1 MRFNPFKNRI
11 SVAERAFVA
20 RQLATMLT
28 SGLAIDRAVVILAH
42 QVGNMYLANLFAQI
56 SKDLEAGL
64 AFSTA
69 AGKYPRLFNHVYL
82 NVIIAG
88 ESVGK
93 LADVLQ
99 EVASRLERENEFTSR
114 IRAALYYPIFILVAM
129 VLIGIILMITVVP
142 EFKSVFSE
150 ANIPLPLTTTILI
163 AVSDFLSKEWHLTIL
178 GFVGIIFA
186 IQFYLRSSQG
196 RYLIDFLALR
206 IPTGIAK
213 DVYMARFARTL
224 ALLTRSGTP
233 IIEALSITAEVIN
246 NRFYAEVLGEARDEI
261 SRGIPL
267 SVPLSKNPIFPV
279 IVPQMI
285 LVGEQTGKM
294 DDVLTNLADYYEEET
309 SNKIKALQSLFE
321 PAILILVGLAV
332 AYMVFAI
339 FIPLYS
345 ITRFI

>member
-1 MRFNPFKNRI
+1 
-11 SVAERAFVA
+11 VAERAFVA

-28 SGLAIDRAVVILAH
+28 SGLAIDRAVAILAN
-42 QVGNMYLANLFAQI
+42 QVGNPYLAQLFNQI

-64 AFSTA
+64 SFSTA
-69 AGKYPRLFNHVYL
+69 IGKYPRLFNRVYL

-93 LADVLQ
+93 LAEMLQ
-99 EVASRLERENEFTSR
+99 EVANRLERESEFTSR
-114 IRAALYYPIFILVAM
+114 IRSALYYPIFILAAM

-142 EFKSVFSE
+142 QFKDIFQE
-150 ANIPLPLTTTILI
+150 ANIPLPLQTRILI
-163 AVSDFLSKEWHLTIL
+163 VVSDFLAAQWILTIIGCL
-178 GFVGIIFA
+178 GLMYLLLY
-186 IQFYLRSSQG
+186 YLRSPQG
-196 RYLIDFLALR
+196 KYLLDFFALR
-206 IPTGIAK
+206 IPTGLGK
-213 DVYMARFARTL
+213 DVYMSRFTRTL
-224 ALLTRSGTP
+224 VLLTRSGTP
-233 IIEALSITAEVIN
+233 IIEALTITAEVMN
-246 NRFYAEVLGEARDEI
+246 NRFYATLLAAARDEI

-267 SVPLSKNPIFPV
+267 SVPLSKSSIFPV

-309 SNKIKALQSLFE
+309 TNKIKALQSLFE
-321 PAILILVGLAV
+321 PAILIVVGLAV

-345 ITRFI
+345 ITRFL

>member
-1 MRFNPFKNRI
+1 MRFNPFRNRV

-28 SGLAIDRAVVILAH
+28 SGLAIDRAVAILAH
-42 QVGNMYLANLFAQI
+42 QTGNRYLADIFDQI
-56 SKDLEAGL
+56 SKDLESGL

-69 AGKYPRLFNHVYL
+69 AAKFPRLFNRVYL
-82 NVIIAG
+82 NVVIAG

-93 LADVLQ
+93 LAEVLQ
-99 EVASRLERENEFTSR
+99 EVAGRLERENEFTSR

-163 AVSDFLSKEWHLTIL
+163 AVSDFLAAQWLLTIF
-178 GFVGIIFA
+178 GFIALVYGFLYYVRSK
-186 IQFYLRSSQG
+186 QGKYL
-196 RYLIDFLALR
+196 LDFMSLR
-206 IPTGIAK
+206 IPTGIGV
-213 DVYMARFARTL
+213 DVYMSRFARTL
-224 ALLTRSGTP
+224 ALLSRSGTP
-233 IIEALSITAEVIN
+233 IIEALTITAEVIN
-246 NRFYAEVLGEARDEI
+246 NRFYAAVLAEARDEI
-261 SRGIPL
+261 ARGIPL
-267 SVPLSKNPIFPV
+267 SVPLSKNQIFPV
-279 IVPQMI
+279 IVPQMV

-332 AYMVFAI
+332 AYLVFAI

-345 ITRFI
+345 ITRFL